1 MSFPCPAA
9 RVTATVDTHA
19 LTRNFGLLRALAHQ
33 NNPSARVIA
42 VVKANAYGHGLSL
55 SVPAFARAG
64 CRHFA
69 VATLQEALAV
79 RALSPRADI
88 LILGYAPP
96 ESAGVLAEKRLTQ
109 TVFSTGYARLLSRA
123 AAKAGKTVRIHL
135 KWDGGMVRL
144 GFRDRDALL
153 RAAELPFLSPA
164 GLFTHFP
171 RGEDPALCRPAL
183 RELCAVGKALS
194 ERGHRPLL
202 HAAASAALLS
212 FPESTLAAV
221 RPGLALYGLS
231 PVRTELPLSP
241 ALSLSTFLS
250 DLHRVPAGTPIGY
263 GGDFV
268 TERPSFIG
276 TCPVGYADGFPRAL
290 SGFSVTVCSG
300 GKTFRAPVVGRVCM
314 DQLMLDLTGI
324 PAAPYDRVVL
334 WDNAQAPADFAGTI
348 PYEIL
353 TALSDRVVRE
363 RKKDDPL
370 L

>member
-1 MSFPCPAA
+1 M
-9 RVTATVDTHA
+9 
-19 LTRNFGLLRALAHQ
+19 
-33 NNPSARVIA
+33 
-42 VVKANAYGHGLSL
+42 
-55 SVPAFARAG
+55 
-64 CRHFA
+64 
-69 VATLQEALAV
+69 
-79 RALSPRADI
+79 
-88 LILGYAPP
+88 
-96 ESAGVLAEKRLTQ
+96 
-109 TVFSTGYARLLSRA
+109 
-123 AAKAGKTVRIHL
+123 
-135 KWDGGMVRL
+135 
-144 GFRDRDALL
+144 
-153 RAAELPFLSPA
+153 
-164 GLFTHFP
+164 
-171 RGEDPALCRPAL
+171 
-183 RELCAVGKALS
+183 
-194 ERGHRPLL
+194 
-202 HAAASAALLS
+202 
-212 FPESTLAAV
+212 
-221 RPGLALYGLS
+221 ALYGLS